1 MSRLFSNT
9 ISVDINL
16 KDYIEDIECFLE
28 QNKDN
33 EEIKEMIGKISTPSR
48 EIVKI
53 INNIEYGFSTHVE
66 AIDKIKHLIEYDKHK
81 HEC

>member
-1 MSRLFSNT
+1 
-9 ISVDINL
+9 
-16 KDYIEDIECFLE
+16 
-28 QNKDN
+28 
-33 EEIKEMIGKISTPSR
+33 MIGKISTPSR

-66 AIDKIKHLIEYDKHK
+66 AIEKIKHLIEYDKHK